1 MKRKVLAAFLVA
13 VLTAGSFTGCGN
25 KIEGD
30 GKVQAATA
38 EDGSSQG
45 EDNGSSESE
54 APESEPEATAEPTKE
69 PSSEPTAIPESS
81 TAPEASDASEN
92 NEGEEEKKDAIEAG
106 LGAASAYTFT
116 QMDNVVMYAKS
127 GVNVRDLPGTD
138 GKQIS
143 KLSAGEEVT
152 VTGQC
157 VETGWYRI
165 VMNNSD
171 AYVSDSYIVSEK
183 PSVQTT
189 NRGGSSAS
197 DEIERNNVLAA
208 IGEGSQ
214 GTGQEQAE
222 ISVQGANQSQ
232 DQEQQ
237 GQSTSTSNEVSTAFV
252 DYLNQQRAAAGL
264 STVAWD
270 SGLAEAAKVRAV
282 EISTDF
288 NHDDATDRLENILGN
303 PSSSVAAWYEQWY
316 NSEGH
321 RLTMMNPNL
330 TSVAAAYYEVDD
342 YYWVVFLA
350 YCEVPVLSAE
360 EWNAAKE
367 NGEYREI
374 YKDES
379 TGVTVYGNEGVEVE
393 TDEQI
398 IEDMDAVLRETG
410 LIP

>member
-171 AYVSDSYIVSEK
+171 AYVSDSYLVSEK
-183 PSVQTT
+183 PS
-189 NRGGSSAS
+189 NRGASSAS

-208 IGEGSQ
+208 IGE
-214 GTGQEQAE
+214 
-222 ISVQGANQSQ
+222 
-232 DQEQQ
+232 D
-237 GQSTSTSNEVSTAFV
+237 GQSTSSQGASQGQSQGQQTQTTSTSSGLSTDFV
-252 DYLNQQRAAAGL
+252 NYLNQQRTAAGL
-264 STVAWD
+264 QQISWD
-270 SGLAEAAKVRAV
+270 DNLAAEAQGRAQ
-282 EISTDF
+282 EIVNNFS
-288 NHDDATDRLENILGN
+288 HDGSGNYLENILCITSG
-303 PSSSVAAWYEQWY
+303 STSDWYTSWY

-321 RLTMMNPNL
+321 RITMFQEYL
-330 TSVAAAYYEVDD
+330 SSGGCAFYEVDGT
-342 YYWVVFLA
+342 YYVVFTA
-350 YCEVPVLSAE
+350 KVVAPVQSAE

-374 YKDES
+374 YKDEA

-398 IEDMDAVLRETG
+398 IEDMDAVLREAG